1 MEVYEDGAGRALGG
15 EAGNLIAW
23 RPGKLSGPSIFLGA
37 HMDTVVPGRGVK
49 PVLEDEI
56 IRSSGD
62 TVLGGDDK
70 AGVAVIMEALQ
81 VIDERNIPHP
91 AGGHFTVSEAGLM
104 GSKHLDFTGSSRMG
118 FVLDSD
124 VETAIS
130 WCGLLPRM
138 SFP

>member
-1 MEVYEDGAGRALGG
+1 
-15 EAGNLIAW
+15 
-23 RPGKLSGPSIFLGA
+23 
-37 HMDTVVPGRGVK
+37 MDTVVPGRGVK

-91 AGGHFTVSEAGLM
+91 RWRSFSPSVR
-104 GSKHLDFTGSSRMG
+104 SRG
-118 FVLDSD
+118 
-124 VETAIS
+124 
-130 WCGLLPRM
+130 
-138 SFP
+138 